1 MRWTLLAFILY
12 MIVQFLSESARVF
25 DNTID
30 FLGTLAEGS
39 ADFVNSVL
47 S

>member
-1 MRWTLLAFILY
+1 MRWTLLAFLLY
-12 MIVQFLSESARVF
+12 MIVQFPSEAAQVF
-25 DNTID
+25 DNTVD
-30 FLGTLAEGS
+30 FIGNVAEGS